1 MPIKNHRHGPE
12 MIRSSKVIRYLI
24 LLLGLLAYTFS
35 GLNWNVGITAWI
47 APALLLFYSRSSKW
61 SGLLFLFLGL
71 AFCSAVSKTAE
82 NVSGVFIIYITT
94 GLSYGFL
101 YCLPYL
107 IDKHVV
113 KKGVKFYSTLI
124 FPSAVVSVEYVLSQ
138 LIGIWGNGAIA
149 QFHNSNLIQIS
160 SVFGVFGISFLIAW
174 FGSTLNWVVENG
186 IKSKRLW
193 TGLVIYG
200 TVLSSVLLFGVI
212 RQKSLPE
219 AEDTVKVA
227 TIVGV
232 TDIQQVYEDWEENI
246 IGLSKNY
253 AQEIPAD
260 IYSDSSDLEAM
271 INRTD
276 KALSNGAKIVV
287 WNEISLLLMPSQTGS
302 LVEKVKDLCAKYQA
316 FVLIAVLEKN
326 AGDLPKPFNNISIL
340 VDPECQILWNY
351 QKYYLSHER
360 LVTNTGSG
368 PIPFADT
375 EYGRIAN
382 TICADLDF
390 SAYISQVGK
399 ESVDILLVPAFDWEE
414 VTHYH
419 AQMAAFAAIQYGVSI
434 VRANGKGIA
443 ALYDTRGNII
453 AQSNTFKSDTK
464 VNFAELPIIKAT
476 SIYSSIGDC
485 FVYVWMVFLLIMI
498 GLGFSKRVDI

>member
-1 MPIKNHRHGPE
+1 
-12 MIRSSKVIRYLI
+12 
-24 LLLGLLAYTFS
+24 
-35 GLNWNVGITAWI
+35 
-47 APALLLFYSRSSKW
+47 
-61 SGLLFLFLGL
+61 
-71 AFCSAVSKTAE
+71 
-82 NVSGVFIIYITT
+82 
-94 GLSYGFL
+94 
-101 YCLPYL
+101 
-107 IDKHVV
+107 
-113 KKGVKFYSTLI
+113 
-124 FPSAVVSVEYVLSQ
+124 
-138 LIGIWGNGAIA
+138 
-149 QFHNSNLIQIS
+149 
-160 SVFGVFGISFLIAW
+160 
-174 FGSTLNWVVENG
+174 
-186 IKSKRLW
+186 
-193 TGLVIYG
+193 
-200 TVLSSVLLFGVI
+200 
-212 RQKSLPE
+212 
-219 AEDTVKVA
+219 
-227 TIVGV
+227 
-232 TDIQQVYEDWEENI
+232 
-246 IGLSKNY
+246 
-253 AQEIPAD
+253 
-260 IYSDSSDLEAM
+260 M

-287 WNEISLLLMPSQTGS
+287 WNEISLLLNPSQTGS

-351 QKYYLSHER
+351 HKYYLSHER

-390 SAYISQVGK
+390 STYISQVGK

-419 AQMAAFAAIQYGVSI
+419 AHMAAFAAIQYGVSI
-434 VRANGKGIA
+434 VRANGMGIT
-443 ALYDTRGNII
+443 ALYNTRGNII

-464 VNFAELPIIKAT
+464 VTLAELPIIKAT

-498 GLGFSKRVDI
+498 GLRFSKRVDI

>member
-1 MPIKNHRHGPE
+1 
-12 MIRSSKVIRYLI
+12 
-24 LLLGLLAYTFS
+24 LLA
-35 GLNWNVGITAWI
+35 
-47 APALLLFYSRSSKW
+47 
-61 SGLLFLFLGL
+61 
-71 AFCSAVSKTAE
+71 
-82 NVSGVFIIYITT
+82 
-94 GLSYGFL
+94 
-101 YCLPYL
+101 YL

-124 FPSAVVSVEYVLSQ
+124 FPSAVVSVEYVLSL

-200 TVLSSVLLFGVI
+200 TVLISVLLFGVI

-227 TIVGV
+227 TIVGI

-253 AQEIPAD
+253 AQEIPAE
-260 IYSDSSDLEAM
+260 IYSDSSDMEAM

-316 FVLIAVLEKN
+316 FVLIAMLEKN

-340 VDPECQILWNY
+340 VDPECQILWKY

-399 ESVDILLVPAFDWEE
+399 ESIDILHNKSLKPTATHVTPFAEKAKPAPRYGGLVPPLGP
-414 VTHYH
+414 TL
-419 AQMAAFAAIQYGVSI
+419 
-434 VRANGKGIA
+434 RA
-443 ALYDTRGNII
+443 ALT
-453 AQSNTFKSDTK
+453 A
-464 VNFAELPIIKAT
+464 
-476 SIYSSIGDC
+476 GDC
-485 FVYVWMVFLLIMI
+485 THPLVSLRERSLTIAWSRPECRQASLTPDWRLSRRPF
-498 GLGFSKRVDI
+498 